1 VTTAAPTRLP
11 GAYWRLWTA
20 SAISN
25 VGDGVL
31 TAALPILATRVTD
44 HRLSIGLIST
54 FFAIPWLLFALP
66 AGAVI
71 DRMDRRHVLIAA
83 DLFRG
88 VLVGGLALAAAFADV
103 QIWMLWVL
111 AFGLGVGEVFF
122 DSTSQTI
129 LPAIVQ
135 GDQLGRANGL
145 RYSAEIT
152 GNTFLGAPLGSIMFA
167 AAVWLPFGF
176 DAATFV
182 VAAILVATLRGR
194 FRPTSVAPSRGWRAD
209 VGQGFRWLWRS
220 VLLRNLAIALGL
232 TNLAFAMCESTFVLF
247 ATEELGVSD
256 TMFGV
261 LIAAVG
267 AGSVAAGVAGGWL
280 VERVGRRFAILVAAF
295 VPVLTMLAVGL
306 VAVTWWVVLMLTVQ
320 AVMITVWSIIA
331 VTLRQQMVPDHLFG
345 RVNSVYR
352 WFSWGAMPIGA
363 LIGGLV
369 AQRWGLRAPYYVG
382 AATMLVAYVIIVVHL
397 RESAIKAGIRAN
409 TRPTR
414 PDTSADDTPPGIG
427 RDPLDDLLDP
437 LL

>member
-1 VTTAAPTRLP
+1 MKAKSATRLP

-44 HRLSIGLIST
+44 DRLSIGLIST

-66 AGAVI
+66 AGALI
-71 DRMDRRHVLIAA
+71 DRMDRRHVLVLS
-83 DLFRG
+83 DTFRA
-88 VLVGGLALAAAFADV
+88 VLVGGLALAAAFGDV

-129 LPAIVQ
+129 LPAIVD

-152 GNTFLGAPLGSIMFA
+152 GNTFLGAPLGSVLFA
-167 AAVWLPFGF
+167 AAVWLPFGV

-182 VAAILVATLRGR
+182 VAAVLVATLRGT
-194 FRPTSVAPSRGWRAD
+194 FRATDVPPSRGWRSD
-209 VGQGFRWLWRS
+209 VSKGFRWLWRNA
-220 VLLRNLAIALGL
+220 LLRNLAVALGL

-261 LIAAVG
+261 LIAVVG

-280 VERVGRRFAILVAAF
+280 VDHVGRRFAILVAAF
-295 VPVLTMLAVGL
+295 VPVLTMLAIGL
-306 VAVTWWVVLMLTVQ
+306 VAVTWWVVAMLTVQ

-331 VTLRQQMVPDHLFG
+331 VTIRQQMVPDHLFG

-363 LIGGLV
+363 FLGGLV
-369 AQRWGLRAPYYVG
+369 AHRWGLRAPYYV
-382 AATMLVAYVIIVVHL
+382 AAGTMLCAYVLIVVHV
-397 RESAIKAGIRAN
+397 RESAIQAGIRAN
-409 TRPTR
+409 TRPR
-414 PDTSADDTPPGIG
+414 HPDTSGDDTPPYLG